1 MRPLFTAALLLA
13 GLSACSAGETP
24 AAQGRSFETTAIASF
39 DEPWAMTFLPDGR
52 LLVTEQPGRLL
63 IVTPNGQ
70 KSTPLA
76 GVPKVAYGGQGGL
89 GGRVVPP
96 DFAANSRLPPHYSEP
111 GADGGPR
118 HAPPP

>member
-39 DEPWAMTFLPDGR
+39 DEPWAMTFLHDGR

-63 IVTPNGQ
+63 IVTQNGQ
-70 KSTPLA
+70 KSTPPA
-76 GVPKVAYGGQGGL
+76 GVPKVDYGGQGGL
-89 GGRVVPP
+89 GVVALHP
-96 DFAANSRLPPHYSEP
+96 DFAAHRRIYLSYSTTDRKSVGE
-111 GADGGPR
+111 GKR
-118 HAPPP
+118 